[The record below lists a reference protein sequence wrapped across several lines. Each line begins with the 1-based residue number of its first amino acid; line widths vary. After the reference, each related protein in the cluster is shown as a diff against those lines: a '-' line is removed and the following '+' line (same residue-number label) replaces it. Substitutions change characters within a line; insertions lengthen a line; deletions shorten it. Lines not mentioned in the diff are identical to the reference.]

1 MLKRAG
7 LAKTTMASREVLR
20 GSGVATRVWF
30 FRGSLVLDSS
40 FQRGNDHAARP
51 SLHHA
56 ARRAWWGLRADA
68 EANRTRQDKRFAMR
82 MLLIVLS
89 AAVAIMSVGLAAA
102 EEARTP
108 PVRAAAAAEASVPK
122 LDCSRPQLPQ
132 QLPTAAEEAGNLTKQ
147 VNSYAACA
155 TRYVNERRAQAQR
168 HGDLAK
174 EEADAGNAAAKEINE
189 FFASAKQLVQKGKE
203 KAAN

>member
-7 LAKTTMASREVLR
+7 VAKTTMASGEVLR
-20 GSGVATRVWF
+20 GSGVAARVWI

-40 FQRGNDHAARP
+40 FQRGSDHAARP
-51 SLHHA
+51 
-56 ARRAWWGLRADA
+56 ADA
-68 EANRTRQDKRFAMR
+68 EAIEPAQDKRFAMR
-82 MLLIVLS
+82 MLLMVLS
-89 AAVAIMSVGLAAA
+89 AAMAIMPVRMAAA
-102 EEARTP
+102 EEAKTP
-108 PVRAAAAAEASVPK
+108 PVRAAIAAEASVPK
-122 LDCSRPQLPQ
+122 LDCARPQLPQ
-132 QLPTAAEEAGNLTKQ
+132 QLPTAAEEAGNLTRQ
-147 VNSYAACA
+147 VNAYAACA

-174 EEADAGNAAAKEINE
+174 EEADAGNAAAKDVNE